1 MVVEISGICGQ
12 FFHTLQFVHRTAI
25 YMYMYFISRNS
36 NTSRGHQCILRPKYF
51 PITSVD
57 REKSEK
63 HIYFMAFAL
72 KGTVLKIVKEK
83 VISTCGSGNVSK
95 SELATELYSHA
106 SVCL

>member
-1 MVVEISGICGQ
+1 MFQ
-12 FFHTLQFVHRTAI
+12 F
-25 YMYMYFISRNS
+25 
-36 NTSRGHQCILRPKYF
+36 
-51 PITSVD
+51 TSVE

-63 HIYFMAFAL
+63 RNDIYFMAFAL